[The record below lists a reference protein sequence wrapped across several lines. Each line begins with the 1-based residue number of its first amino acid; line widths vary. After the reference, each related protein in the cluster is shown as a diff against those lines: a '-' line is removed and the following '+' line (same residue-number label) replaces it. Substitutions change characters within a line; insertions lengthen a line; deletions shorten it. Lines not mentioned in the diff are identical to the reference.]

1 MGYTLEQ
8 FSSDCRAALL
18 KDSGPVGLE
27 AVRQHVGKACVD
39 EDFIAAYFGPDNND
53 PRKLIYEDPELKF
66 CIFTHVHDGAKT
78 SPPHDHGPA
87 WAIYGQAAGTTEM
100 TDWRCVTPPS
110 SDTPGMVEKVKT
122 YELTPGSAY
131 VYQVGDLHS
140 PHREGST
147 KLIRIEGIN
156 MDGVQRDAFMVAAE

>member
-1 MGYTLEQ
+1 MGYSLEQ
-8 FSSDCRAALL
+8 FAADCRAALL
-18 KDSGPVGLE
+18 KDSGPAGLE
-27 AVRQHVGKACVD
+27 EVRKHVAKACVD
-39 EDFIAAYFGPDNND
+39 KDFITKHFGPENKD

-66 CIFTHVHDGAKT
+66 CIFTHVHEGAKT

-110 SDTPGMVEKVKT
+110 SDTPGMVEKVRS
-122 YELTPGSAY
+122 YELTPGIAHAY
-131 VYQVGDLHS
+131 PVGALHS
-140 PHREGST
+140 PHREGAT

-156 MDGVQRDAFMVAAE
+156 MDGVERDAYMVAAE